1 MMRGFRWTAWIG
13 LALATL
19 LASPAWSQGLCDA
32 FPLGDSDADGFDDV
46 IECLGIQL
54 LPGLT
59 FNDANGTASDFVPGC
74 AGSGAPAEFC
84 MDPNK
89 QTLFVIVVR
98 GNPSGLPADILSF
111 TSAPAAEGGLGV
123 TVIALGAADPT
134 GDRTVSAVSAQKAVR
149 ITESRDAPGDKLGLA
164 NYGTPNG
171 LDGSTI
177 WTARIEAFVAAQCAG
192 VQCQTDRGAVGQGA
206 VTDALVRWVLN
217 HEGGHLYL
225 LTAVYNSRFGG
236 FHEKAG
242 ENEVM
247 TQFVA
252 YNTNRKTGIT
262 TFFIPS
268 TYSDRSRADKL
279 LR

>member
-1 MMRGFRWTAWIG
+1 MIRGFRWMAGIG
-13 LALATL
+13 LSLATL
-19 LASPAWSQGLCDA
+19 LASPAWSQGLCDT
-32 FPLGDSDADGFDDV
+32 FPPGDSDADGFDDV
-46 IECLGIQL
+46 IECQGIQL

-59 FNDANGTASDFVPGC
+59 FNDSSGSASDLVPGC
-74 AGSGAPAEFC
+74 PGSELPGEFC
-84 MDPNK
+84 MDPNQ

-98 GNPSGLPADILSF
+98 SSPSGLPADILSF

-123 TVIALGAADPT
+123 TVLVLSAADPT
-134 GDRTVSAVSAQKAVR
+134 GDRTVSDVSTQKAVR

-192 VQCQTDRGAVGQGA
+192 SQCRTDRGALGQAA
-206 VTDALVRWVLN
+206 VTDTLASWVLN
-217 HEGGHLYL
+217 HEMGHLL
-225 LTAVYNSRFGG
+225 ALTAIYNSRFGG
-236 FHEKAG
+236 YHEKAG

-252 YNTNRKTGIT
+252 YTANRKTGVT